1 MTREQLLH
9 LFKWKMTRNIW
20 RQMGPAKMKDRNDD
34 ETVRRVTGEAFA
46 QWMGSGKQ
54 AADLKVG
61 RCMLTPG

>member
-1 MTREQLLH
+1 
-9 LFKWKMTRNIW
+9 
-20 RQMGPAKMKDRNDD
+20 MGPAKMKDRNDD